1 MRQKHRVCAACT
13 YLSKQQLAQVTTR
26 LLTSRLPLVRL
37 VGYSV
42 DLIREIYLHRSLLLA
57 SSCYCARANSCM
69 ELRGGMGIE
78 PSSIGSLDVDGSRR
92 FFSPSKCV
100 TFVRSIL
107 AVCAARARAR
117 ACLAWRA
124 RRVVRTPQTQT
135 PQTRVAALTHCTH
148 LCRARSVFGQVSQA
162 GRNTMPP
169 ASRQALAVQL

>member
-37 VGYSV
+37 VGCSV

-107 AVCAARARAR
+107 AVCAARAC
-117 ACLAWRA
+117 ACLFGLASAPRGQDA
-124 RRVVRTPQTQT
+124 ADADAADSCRCTDALYTPLQS
-135 PQTRVAALTHCTH
+135 ALCVWTGE
-148 LCRARSVFGQVSQA
+148 S
-162 GRNTMPP
+162 GR
-169 ASRQALAVQL
+169 